1 MNLFK
6 FALRNILRYRT
17 RTIYASL
24 SIFIASI
31 IVVFAQ
37 GYVGGISRGMM
48 EEYKNYLTGD
58 LKITTDGFVQRE
70 NFMPVDEVFD
80 EEILNA
86 LDTIQGIEL
95 IEPRFR
101 FGTLLGKEEN
111 TEPAIGIG
119 LDFERTRFKIK
130 DKIVEGSIGDG
141 IIITREFSEKIGV
154 NTGDSILV
162 VSKTSEGGIN
172 GIKLKITGIVHF
184 GIGMIDRNMFFIS
197 IQDARR
203 LLRIRE
209 GFTELFLYTGDKKV
223 VDKIKNVK
231 IDGISIRKPGE
242 QIPFLDA
249 FALALK
255 IYSFLELLIFLLASF
270 VILNLMTMIV
280 FERIRE
286 IGTLKAI
293 GMRDNDV
300 FKNFIL
306 EGVIIGSIGGI
317 TGSFF
322 GYLILFYLHN
332 KGMNFEGAIKN
343 TDLMISYIVYPDL
356 HFYYVIISII
366 MAIFIS
372 GLAAM
377 IPAIYARRFTP
388 NDALR
393 KI

>member
-70 NFMPVDEVFD
+70 NLMPVDEIFD
-80 EEILNA
+80 ESILDA
-86 LDTIQGIEL
+86 LDTIEGIEL

-119 LDFERTRFKIK
+119 LDFERTRFRLK
-130 DKIVEGSIGDG
+130 DKLIEGSIGG
-141 IIITREFSEKIGV
+141 MIVTKEFSKKIGV
-154 NTGDSILV
+154 NIGDSILV

-172 GIKLKITGIVHF
+172 GIKIKITGIAHF

-197 IQDARR
+197 IEDARR
-203 LLRIRE
+203 LLRIKK
-209 GFTELFLYTGDKKV
+209 GFTELFVYTSDKKV
-223 VDKIKNVK
+223 VDKIKKIK

-249 FALALK
+249 FGIALK

-286 IGTLKAI
+286 IGTLKAL

-300 FKNFIL
+300 FRNFVL
-306 EGVIIGSIGGI
+306 EGMIIGSIGSVL
-317 TGSFF
+317 GSFF

-332 KGMNFEGAIKN
+332 KGINFEGAIKN
-343 TDLMISYIVYPDL
+343 TDLMISYIVYPDV

-377 IPAIYARRFTP
+377 IPAFYAKKFTP
-388 NDALR
+388 QEALR